1 MIQREYSIIIVL
13 GSTCQTSYQLFRKK
27 LRMHSSPYDWLI
39 CPLKSTINLLENQF
53 SNFMEWGNLKVVG
66 TYENKNFI
74 VTDTLYNVTSYHDF
88 SLSPDGKIKKEDYIA
103 FREKIDRRI
112 KRFFN
117 QVETIEPILFVI
129 NGDKSGLDKYIQL
142 LNILKELRGNL
153 PFHVL
158 ACGYFVPNVK
168 EGEID
173 NITFYRFRKIE
184 KRSEQDQWKGND
196 EEWDNCLKNIKLK
209 ESKILPE
216 Y

>member
-1 MIQREYSIIIVL
+1 MNSHQSILVL
-13 GSTCQTSYQLFRKK
+13 GITCQTAYQLNRKNLHK
-27 LRMHSSPYDWLI
+27 HSYPFDWLI
-39 CPLKSTINLLENQF
+39 SPLESTIKLLENRF
-53 SNFMEWGNLKVVG
+53 ANFMEWENLKVVG

-74 VTDTLYNVTSYHDF
+74 VNDTLYNVTSYHDF
-88 SLSPDGKIKKEDYIA
+88 PFSPDGKIKNEDYIA
-103 FREKIDRRI
+103 FQEKMDRRI
-112 KRFFN
+112 KRFYN
-117 QVETIEPILFVI
+117 QIEIDESILFVI

-142 LNILKELRGNL
+142 LTILKKLRGNL

-168 EGEID
+168 EGQIE

-216 Y
+216 D